1 MYRSPENRRG
11 WSWWYLLLLVQFVA
25 VLVGPAEIQLNSGAK
40 LIFGRQINARREDGA
55 EDNPQQLIPVEE
67 WHADPIG
74 FGSIIEGWPENRR
87 RVGQQEGDTTSSRP
101 DIAPRNS
108 RASAGTKTH
117 RTASWPISIPMLN
130 ENSDTSKFEPANCSC
145 SLRMSAKPKPCT
157 SPNSPAMIQ
166 RRRRLAP
173 TMFSRAI

>member
-40 LIFGRQINARREDGA
+40 LIFGRQINDRREDSA

-74 FGSIIEGWPENRR
+74 FGPVIEGWPEN
-87 RVGQQEGDTTSSRP
+87 GDEL
-101 DIAPRNS
+101 D
-108 RASAGTKTH
+108 KKKE
-117 RTASWPISIPMLN
+117 IP
-130 ENSDTSKFEPANCSC
+130 P
-145 SLRMSAKPKPCT
+145 
-157 SPNSPAMIQ
+157 
-166 RRRRLAP
+166 AP
-173 TMFSRAI
+173 TPTVLG